1 MLVPSV
7 PGRWVIISDRLPD
20 LKGKGYVTGLVYD
33 GFQNELPTAS
43 SFRRELWLT
52 AGPQGSQDASWER
65 FMENKTHTMTWTT
78 FGLSSDKVFT
88 IYSASYHH
96 PQVPAFC
103 ILSIIL
109 SSTTV
114 DKGVQTP
121 YEILI
126 SFSLSAYSEEGWL
139 GHMAVLFRISLGN
152 SL

>member
-1 MLVPSV
+1 
-7 PGRWVIISDRLPD
+7 
-20 LKGKGYVTGLVYD
+20 
-33 GFQNELPTAS
+33 
-43 SFRRELWLT
+43 
-52 AGPQGSQDASWER
+52 
-65 FMENKTHTMTWTT
+65 MTWAA

-88 IYSASYHH
+88 IYSASHH
-96 PQVPAFC
+96 YPQLSAFC
-103 ILSIIL
+103 ILAIIL

-139 GHMAVLFRISLGN
+139 SHMAVLFRISLGN